1 MGMLYEPMGKGPATR
16 AASMAADIQDLA
28 EELMAEMESADDRRQ
43 IYEQIYALR
52 RTLYGLEMEVRDETE
67 SITISDAC

>member
-1 MGMLYEPMGKGPATR
+1 
-16 AASMAADIQDLA
+16 MAADIQDLA